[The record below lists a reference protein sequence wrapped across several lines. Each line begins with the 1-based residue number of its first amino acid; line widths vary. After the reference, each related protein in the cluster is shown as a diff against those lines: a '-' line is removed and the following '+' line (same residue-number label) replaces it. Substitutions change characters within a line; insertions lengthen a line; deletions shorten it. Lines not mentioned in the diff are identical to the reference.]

1 MDLRTGVCP
10 LCGHHEAIEAVP
22 NEFGFSDYSA
32 TQLAVTHRADGIDRK
47 RRDHPVGKLMLYVC
61 RKCGYAQ
68 WFANMPEKIPIG
80 EEYQTKLIQGRP
92 PQGPFR

>member
-32 TQLAVTHRADGIDRK
+32 TQLAVTHRADGVDRK
-47 RRDHPVGKLMLYVC
+47 RRDYPVGKLMLYVC
-61 RKCGYAQ
+61 RKCGYVQ
-68 WFANMPEKIPIG
+68 WFATLPEKIPIG

-92 PQGPFR
+92 SQGPFR

>member
-22 NEFGFSDYSA
+22 NEFGFGDNSA
-32 TQLAVTHRADGIDRK
+32 VQLAVTHRTDGIASKLRQ
-47 RRDHPVGKLMLYVC
+47 HPVGKLMLYVC
-61 RKCGYAQ
+61 RKCGYTQ
-68 WFANMPEKIPIG
+68 WFAHMPEKIPIG